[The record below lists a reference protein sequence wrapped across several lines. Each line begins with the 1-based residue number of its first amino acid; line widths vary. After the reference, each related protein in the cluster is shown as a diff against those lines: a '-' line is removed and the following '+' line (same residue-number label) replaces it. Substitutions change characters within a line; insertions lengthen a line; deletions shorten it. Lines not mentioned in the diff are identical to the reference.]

1 MTKGPD
7 DTEGLTTKREQP
19 SWGDRRNAPSG
30 VRICFAATRNGS
42 HVENKATREMTSP
55 PFDKRGEVAMKLYGF
70 SAFCILALLL
80 SAGAADADS
89 AVDRLSASGSM
100 TAASGLAGRETSEPA
115 APQELAEGVLPSQ
128 QPTHPFYDVP
138 PTPPARVALT
148 LRN

>member
-100 TAASGLAGRETSEPA
+100 TAASGLAGGETSEPA
-115 APQELAEGVLPSQ
+115 APPELAGAIRTAQQHSEGLQEGPPSN
-128 QPTHPFYDVP
+128 QPRSGD
-138 PTPPARVALT
+138 R
-148 LRN
+148 